1 MTALAKR
8 YNLQYLCLMLPTLLY
23 KRTYSIS
30 KLFPFLQTKSSS
42 VYSVHILYIMLLLW
56 CEKSDCVFLSY
67 PHLYVSPGFSLYPPP
82 PPPPL
87 IQHVAIGSFLLARC
101 SVGRV
106 RADMPSCTL
115 SLLACSA
122 TPEVGVLYEP

>member
-1 MTALAKR
+1 MR
-8 YNLQYLCLMLPTLLY
+8 
-23 KRTYSIS
+23 
-30 KLFPFLQTKSSS
+30 
-42 VYSVHILYIMLLLW
+42 
-56 CEKSDCVFLSY
+56 KSDCVFLPYTRTCVFLPDFPST
-67 PHLYVSPGFSLYPPP
+67 

-106 RADMPSCTL
+106 RAGMPSCTL

-122 TPEVGVLYEP
+122 TPEVGVLDEPYSQLSPLSGVAVQARQST